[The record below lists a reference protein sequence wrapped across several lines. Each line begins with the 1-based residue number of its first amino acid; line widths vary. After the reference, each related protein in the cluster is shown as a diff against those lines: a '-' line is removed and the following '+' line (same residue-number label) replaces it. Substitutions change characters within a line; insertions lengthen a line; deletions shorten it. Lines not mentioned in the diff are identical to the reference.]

1 MSDADRVLALLR
13 NASVK
18 QADMAFVLGIS
29 IRKVQE
35 CLQELRL
42 AGHPIDSGSDG
53 IRLAATADEARACAD
68 ALRRRIAHQ
77 YLTYRALRNTARRMA
92 EREDTLKFWQFF
104 DGTPTTVVRK
114 SA

>member
-1 MSDADRVLALLR
+1 MTDADCVLALLR

-35 CLQELRL
+35 ILQALRL
-42 AGHPIDSGSDG
+42 AGVPVFSDEDG
-53 IRLAATADEARACAD
+53 VRLAQTADEARACAD

-92 EREDTLKFWQFF
+92 VNEDNLARLTLWGAFTQI
-104 DGTPTTVVRK
+104 DG
-114 SA
+114 AA